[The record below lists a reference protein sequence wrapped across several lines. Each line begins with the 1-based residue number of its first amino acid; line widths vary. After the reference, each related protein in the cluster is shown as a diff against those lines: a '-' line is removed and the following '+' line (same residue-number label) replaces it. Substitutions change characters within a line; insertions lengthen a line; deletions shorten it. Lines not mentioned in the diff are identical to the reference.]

1 MARVAAAWCGPRVL
15 RLCVVEGAAN
25 DPQVLEETEHEV
37 PAARRDRGEQLRWVR
52 DTAADA
58 LGRLSPERLWLRRA
72 EGQRALDP
80 ERHEV
85 EGVLQLVCAELGIVT
100 EMRTKDQVRK
110 AFGIARGPG
119 AFDGVLALDAVRARS
134 NADRRLLF
142 AYAWGALR
150 DIDAV

>member
-1 MARVAAAWCGPRVL
+1 MARVAAAWCGPKVL
-15 RLCVVEGAAN
+15 RLCAVEGTAK
-25 DPQVLEETEHEV
+25 DPQVLEEAEHEV
-37 PAARRDRGEQLRWVR
+37 PAALRDRGSQLQWVR
-52 DTAADA
+52 DTASDA
-58 LGRLSPERLWLRRA
+58 LSRVNPERLCLRRA

-110 AFGIARGPG
+110 AFGVPRGPG
-119 AFDGVLALDAVRARS
+119 AFEGVLALDAVVARS

-150 DIDAV
+150 EFDAG